1 MSNRDL
7 LKGTSI
13 YTISGVLTKAGS
25 IIILPLLIRYLTP
38 SEYGVIGA
46 LTPIVQIMSTIL
58 ICGLNVAQMRNYNLN
73 KKNETIGSYIF
84 TLNTFIILLSI
95 TMYFILS
102 NDLAKRLW
110 GYIFDLKEINFS
122 YIKAYIILGSLDAL
136 IFMAISYFQ
145 MEKRYKRIGIGSILS
160 FIVNFG
166 LTFLLIINFEMGVTG
181 RILGI
186 LAGKLFLIL
195 VHYLNYIK
203 NIKFKFRK
211 DFLKDSLSIGT
222 PMILTGLLGTLIN
235 YSDRI
240 ILAKFSS
247 LEVVGYYSL
256 AYTGGLILLVFID
269 SFINAWTPVFYDKI
283 EKNKKDKSLIKT
295 IEIFIAGLALVAIAG
310 ELFSK
315 EIIYFIF
322 PKNYYNTVDY
332 LPYIISSSVLQ
343 GFVYYLS
350 LFLFHFKDNKYTSMV
365 SGLSAGINILINI
378 IFIPKFG
385 VMVAVWSTII
395 SFILS
400 VTIYFTIIRVKYKFS
415 FKYIKLISIYLLSLN
430 PLIIYL
436 FESNIGL
443 INFSLKLLYFV
454 VSLII
459 ILRWTD
465 SKKFIQ
471 TIKR

>member
-102 NDLAKRLW
+102 NDFAKRLW
-110 GYIFDLKEINFS
+110 GYIFDLGEINFS

-145 MEKRYKRIGIGSILS
+145 MEKRYKRIGIGSIVS

-166 LTFLLIINFEMGVTG
+166 LTFLFIISFKMGVTG

-186 LAGKLFLIL
+186 LAGKLFLIS
-195 VHYLNYIK
+195 VHYLNYMK
-203 NIKFKFRK
+203 NSKFKFRK
-211 DFLKDSLSIGT
+211 DFLKDSLAIGT

-269 SFINAWTPVFYDKI
+269 SFIN
-283 EKNKKDKSLIKT
+283 
-295 IEIFIAGLALVAIAG
+295 
-310 ELFSK
+310 
-315 EIIYFIF
+315 
-322 PKNYYNTVDY
+322 
-332 LPYIISSSVLQ
+332 
-343 GFVYYLS
+343 
-350 LFLFHFKDNKYTSMV
+350 
-365 SGLSAGINILINI
+365 
-378 IFIPKFG
+378 
-385 VMVAVWSTII
+385 
-395 SFILS
+395 
-400 VTIYFTIIRVKYKFS
+400 
-415 FKYIKLISIYLLSLN
+415 
-430 PLIIYL
+430 
-436 FESNIGL
+436 
-443 INFSLKLLYFV
+443 
-454 VSLII
+454 
-459 ILRWTD
+459 
-465 SKKFIQ
+465 
-471 TIKR
+471 

>member
-38 SEYGVIGA
+38 SEYGIIGS

-58 ICGLNVAQMRNYNLN
+58 ICGLNVAQMRNHNLN

-102 NDLAKRLW
+102 NDFAKRLW
-110 GYIFDLKEINFS
+110 GYIFDLGEINFS

-166 LTFLLIINFEMGVTG
+166 LTFLLIINFKMGVTG

-186 LAGKLFLIL
+186 LAGKLFLIS
-195 VHYLNYIK
+195 VHYLNYMK
-203 NIKFKFRK
+203 NSKFKFRK
-211 DFLKDSLSIGT
+211 DFLKDSLAIGT

-283 EKNKKDKSLIKT
+283 EKNKKDKSLVNT
-295 IEIFIAGLALVAIAG
+295 IEIFIAGLTLVATAG

-322 PKNYYNTVDY
+322 PRNYYNTVDY

-378 IFIPKFG
+378 IFIPRFG

-443 INFSLKLLYFV
+443 INFSLKLLYFA

-465 SKKFIQ
+465 AKKFIQ

>member
-102 NDLAKRLW
+102 NDFAKRLW
-110 GYIFDLKEINFS
+110 GYIFDLGEINFS

-145 MEKRYKRIGIGSILS
+145 MEKRYKRIGIGSIVS

-166 LTFLLIINFEMGVTG
+166 LTFLLIINFKMGVTG

-186 LAGKLFLIL
+186 LAGKLFLIS
-195 VHYLNYIK
+195 VHYLNYMK
-203 NIKFKFRK
+203 NSKFKFRK
-211 DFLKDSLSIGT
+211 DFLKDSLAIGT

-283 EKNKKDKSLIKT
+283 EKNKKDKSLVNT
-295 IEIFIAGLALVAIAG
+295 IEIFIAGLVLVAIAG

-322 PKNYYNTVDY
+322 PTNYYNTVDY

-350 LFLFHFKDNKYTSMV
+350 LFLFHFKDNKYTSIV

-378 IFIPKFG
+378 IFIPRYG

-443 INFSLKLLYFV
+443 INFLLKLLYFAV
-454 VSLII
+454 ALII

-465 SKKFIQ
+465 AKNSASI
-471 TIKR
+471 

>member
-102 NDLAKRLW
+102 NDFAKRLW
-110 GYIFDLKEINFS
+110 GYIFDLGEINFS

-145 MEKRYKRIGIGSILS
+145 MEKRYKRIGIGSIVS

-166 LTFLLIINFEMGVTG
+166 LTFLFIISFKMGVTG

-186 LAGKLFLIL
+186 LAGKLFLIS
-195 VHYLNYIK
+195 VHYLNYMK
-203 NIKFKFRK
+203 NSKFKFRK
-211 DFLKDSLSIGT
+211 DFLKDSLAIGT

-283 EKNKKDKSLIKT
+283 EKNKKDKSLVNT

-322 PKNYYNTVDY
+322 PRNYYNTVDY

-378 IFIPKFG
+378 MFIPRFG

-400 VTIYFTIIRVKYKFS
+400 VTIYFAIIRLKYKFS

-443 INFSLKLLYFV
+443 INFSLKLLYFA

-465 SKKFIQ
+465 AKKFIQ